1 MAQGIGGNDRGIEG
15 QSGSGGGYNYDA
27 YSSRNSSG
35 TASDMTGQAQETYEQ
50 VKRSAADTYAH
61 ARDTIAD
68 MGRQAQRAASDWTQQ
83 TCSATEDYVRE
94 KPWNALGIAA
104 AVGVL
109 VGLMLRR

>member
-1 MAQGIGGNDRGIEG
+1 MAQGTGGIDRGIEG
-15 QSGSGGGYNYDA
+15 QSGSGGGYNPDA
-27 YSSRNSSG
+27 YSSRNPSG
-35 TASDMTGQAQETYEQ
+35 TAPDMTRQAQESYEHA
-50 VKRSAADTYAH
+50 KRSAAESYAH
-61 ARDTIAD
+61 ARETIAD

-109 VGLMLRR
+109 IGLILRR